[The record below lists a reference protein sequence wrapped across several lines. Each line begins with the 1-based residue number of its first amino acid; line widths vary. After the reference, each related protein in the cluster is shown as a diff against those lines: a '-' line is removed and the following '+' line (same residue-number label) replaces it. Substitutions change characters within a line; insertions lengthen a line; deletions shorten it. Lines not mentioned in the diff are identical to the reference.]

1 MDGNPTR
8 FPGVSARLSATVV
21 FVLLAAG
28 CAKALKVDLPT
39 NYVPPLR
46 DRPPLIA
53 NAVAFENPAAAL
65 KFKPMRMKGLQ
76 VYSGIRI
83 DPSLPEVIERDLRAY
98 AALRVQTDPTTRR
111 RLVFRISKA
120 GFFQTDS
127 TPAYLPQVV
136 KILAAR
142 TYYVTESQVELSL
155 YDGDALVETCRLDQ
169 PVDETRATPVTK
181 GQWLET
187 VNQLLRRYRPLLM
200 AALVEKCEPQFAAHH

>member
-8 FPGVSARLSATVV
+8 FFGLSTRLSATAV

-65 KFKPMRMKGLQ
+65 KFKRTRIKGLQ
-76 VYSGIRI
+76 IYSGIRI
-83 DPSLPEVIERDLRAY
+83 DPSLPQVIERDLRAY
-98 AALRVQTDPTTRR
+98 AALRVQIDPTTHR
-111 RLVFRISKA
+111 RLVFRIDKA
-120 GFFQTDS
+120 EFFQTDS
-127 TPAYLPQVV
+127 TPSYLPDVV
-136 KILAAR
+136 KILAAH
-142 TYYVTESQVELSL
+142 TYYMTESQVELSL

-169 PVDETRATPVTK
+169 PIDETRATPVTNA
-181 GQWLET
+181 QWLET

-200 AALVEKCEPQFAAHH
+200 AALIDKCEPQFAAHH